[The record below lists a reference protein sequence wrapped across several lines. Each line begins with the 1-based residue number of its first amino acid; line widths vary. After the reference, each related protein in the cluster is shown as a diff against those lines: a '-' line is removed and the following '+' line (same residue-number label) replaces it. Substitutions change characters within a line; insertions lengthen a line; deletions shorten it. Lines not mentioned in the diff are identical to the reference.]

1 MLTNIDAA
9 PRGVAR
15 LQRSL
20 ERLSRRRAPRLP
32 APQVLVQAPGWSFEF
47 GAVERPFHAAS
58 AGKLLTATVVAQ
70 LVEQGRLGFD
80 STLGAVLPAS
90 DVAGLPAAPGV
101 DVATDVTV
109 EHLLTQTS
117 GLPDYFEPPRGS
129 STAASARGAV
139 ENPDRRFTPTDLLDE
154 ARALPAEGRPGERFG
169 YSDTNWVLLGR
180 IAEEA
185 GGEPFADLLRSR
197 VFEPAGMQRASTPY
211 DATLIADDLSDLDV
225 EPFWLHGHELSR
237 AHAVSLDWAGGN
249 VVAPP
254 HDWVRYLQALRGG
267 RLVSQETLAYLDRRR
282 NRFRRGIGYGAGTM
296 TLRFSELV
304 PLLMRGLP
312 EPVGHLGVWATHV
325 FAYPEHDAYVVLNF
339 HSDRAMQQSFMV
351 HMQIARLLA
360 RATHE
365 VQSR

>member
-1 MLTNIDAA
+1 MLTRTN
-9 PRGVAR
+9 PTHRGVAR

-32 APQVLVQAPGWSFEF
+32 APQVLVQAPEESFEF
-47 GAVERPFHAAS
+47 GAVDRPFHAAS
-58 AGKLLTATVVAQ
+58 AGKLLTATLVAQ
-70 LVEQGRLGFD
+70 LVEQGRLSFD
-80 STLGAVLPAS
+80 SPLGAVLPAS

-117 GLPDYFEPPRGS
+117 GLPDYFEPRRGHD
-129 STAASARGAV
+129 TAASVRGAV
-139 ENPDRRFTPTDLLDE
+139 EHPGCRFTPADLLAE
-154 ARALPAEGRPGERFG
+154 ARTLPADGRPGERFG

-185 GGEPFADLLRSR
+185 AGEAFAELLRTR
-197 VFEPAGMQRASTPY
+197 IFEPAGMQRASTPY
-211 DATLIADDLSDLDV
+211 DATLIADDLTDLDV
-225 EPFWLHGHELSR
+225 EPFWLGGHELSR

-254 HDWVRYLQALRGG
+254 RDWVLYLQALRGG
-267 RLVSQETLAYLDRRR
+267 SLISHDTLAYLDRTR
-282 NRFRRGIGYGAGTM
+282 NRFRQGIRYGAGTM
-296 TLRFSELV
+296 TLRFGELV

-325 FAYPEHDAYVVLNF
+325 FAYPEQDAYVVLNF

-360 RATHE
+360 R
-365 VQSR
+365 R